1 MKYSIERAEIRNHE
15 NERDRYYQVIDETI
29 YRGPFAFNV
38 RALSPCSLSMSTT
51 SEEERLPWASLSRPN
66 RFCRR
71 STYALS
77 IANTWPKYNAF
88 SSHLRV
94 RLQAASD
101 ALVTTLCVYNARRRF
116 YTSC

>member
-51 SEEERLPWASLSRPN
+51 SEEERLPRASLSRPN
-66 RFCRR
+66 RLRF
-71 STYALS
+71 LS
-77 IANTWPKYNAF
+77 P
-88 SSHLRV
+88 V
-94 RLQAASD
+94 RLTRFRSQTRGPSTTRFLLIYAYACRQQATHS
-101 ALVTTLCVYNARRRF
+101 
-116 YTSC
+116 